1 MQQWHGWCSY
11 NGSTAA
17 YRLDCKSKCRFYK
30 RVLFDLIDVA
40 LVNSHIVYTKL
51 DNGISLLNFKI
62 AAAKA
67 WNGRYSN
74 RKRSFPPRK
83 HKSHEPSIPREVP
96 THMLEY
102 QEKGIGCLYFKNE
115 AQITKRLCPVRQGYG
130 LHLCLTKNRNCVFE
144 ASFVVFHHD
153 YIVFLLIPW
162 FLFIINMSNIP
173 THFKFNKEC
182 IDSIAVI
189 VKIYL

>member
-1 MQQWHGWCSY
+1 M
-11 NGSTAA
+11 
-17 YRLDCKSKCRFYK
+17 
-30 RVLFDLIDVA
+30 LFDLIDVA

-74 RKRSFPPRK
+74 CKRSFPPRK

-102 QEKGIGCLYFKNE
+102 QEKRMGCHYFKNE
-115 AQITKRLCPVRQGYG
+115 GSDHKT
-130 LHLCLTKNRNCVFE
+130 
-144 ASFVVFHHD
+144 FVSCQAGIWSVLMLD
-153 YIVFLLIPW
+153 
-162 FLFIINMSNIP
+162 
-173 THFKFNKEC
+173 
-182 IDSIAVI
+182 
-189 VKIYL
+189 

>member
-1 MQQWHGWCSY
+1 M
-11 NGSTAA
+11 
-17 YRLDCKSKCRFYK
+17 
-30 RVLFDLIDVA
+30 LFDLIDVA

-74 RKRSFPPRK
+74 CKRSFPPRK

-130 LHLCLTKNRNCVFE
+130 LYLCLTKNRNCVFE

-153 YIVFLLIPW
+153 YIVFYIP
-162 FLFIINMSNIP
+162 FS
-173 THFKFNKEC
+173 K
-182 IDSIAVI
+182 
-189 VKIYL
+189 